1 MKLSELH
8 RALYP
13 YWKPYRLRLLI
24 GVVFLFGSSSLLM
37 VQPWILRLAID
48 GVRSERFSQKIVLYI
63 VGILGVTLLSCIFR
77 FLMRWQIIGVSRRVE
92 HDIRRVVFQHVL
104 ILPREFF
111 DRMSTGDIMS
121 RMTND
126 VQRVRMIL
134 GPSLM
139 QIGNTLFSLVFALTF
154 MMLID
159 PKLTLLSLLPLPLM
173 PIIFYFL
180 GKRIRRHSE
189 NVQKQIAAI
198 TSFSQEN
205 LTGIRVIKAYNLQD
219 VESEKMDRLSDGYVK
234 RNLSLVRVQGL
245 FVPMSILLTGL
256 STTLVLLLCGWWV
269 IAGWITIGS
278 VVAFL
283 EYLAI
288 LSWPM
293 FAIGWVTGQIQQGSA
308 AMQRIQAVLN
318 EKPSRGM
325 LPENGRLQDNG
336 IDLSGAVTFKNVYFR
351 YQPDQPYILQ
361 NLSFS
366 IDKGSTAAIM
376 GASGSGKSTIIHLLT
391 RSYTPNSGE
400 ILLNGHKIDELP
412 EYVVREYIGIV
423 PQNVILFS
431 DTIRNNIIFGSRNV
445 DQLDFDNILG
455 SVQLERELSEFPRQL
470 ETQLGERGVNISG
483 GQKQRLTMARML
495 AKESGI
501 ILMDDPFS
509 SVDIATEEKILD
521 ALLSTHTDKTTIL
534 VTHRVNTARRADKIF
549 VLHNGAIVEEGTH
562 DELIKKGAY
571 YFELFKKQS
580 LMEELESI

>member
-1 MKLSELH
+1 
-8 RALYP
+8 
-13 YWKPYRLRLLI
+13 
-24 GVVFLFGSSSLLM
+24 M

-48 GVRSERFSQKIVLYI
+48 GVRSEQFSQKIVLYI

-219 VESEKMDRLSDGYVK
+219 VESEEMDRLSDGYVK

-325 LPENGRLQDNG
+325 LPENGRLQDNS

-412 EYVVREYIGIV
+412 EYVVREHIGIV